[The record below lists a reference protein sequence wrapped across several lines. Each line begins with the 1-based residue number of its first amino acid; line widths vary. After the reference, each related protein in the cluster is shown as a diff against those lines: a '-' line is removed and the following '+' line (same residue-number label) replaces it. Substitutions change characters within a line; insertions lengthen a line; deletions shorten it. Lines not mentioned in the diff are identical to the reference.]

1 MNRIIDTWRNG
12 CFRTSAIPRIKMVH
26 LLHVSVSKGG
36 AEVIPYIEYPTAVG
50 IMGNQKCHV
59 PTYITALKIPL
70 LSLLGNSERRGGG
83 GGECCPHDSNRAGLF
98 SPKLN

>member
-1 MNRIIDTWRNG
+1 
-12 CFRTSAIPRIKMVH
+12 MVH

-36 AEVIPYIEYPTAVG
+36 AEVIPYIEYTIPYRGAEGAISPLPTAVG

-59 PTYITALKIPL
+59 PTYITALKIHL

-83 GGECCPHDSNRAGLF
+83 GGGGNVAHTTATELDYLVPN
-98 SPKLN
+98 